1 MERRL
6 EPEWLDELPADD
18 PRALASRRDLIRINQ
33 AMRNAAILAEV
44 LRSAPTP
51 GGSRCL
57 VELGAGDGEFLLC
70 VARRLGQSWRG
81 TQATLVDLRDS
92 VTIQSKRR
100 FSDLGWSIRVAAEDI
115 FAWFQ
120 NAEPQDSR
128 LIVTNLVVHHFAAPE
143 LQRLFESAARCC
155 IFFAAVEPRRS
166 QFALIFSKL
175 VRFIGGN
182 VVTRHDAPASVR
194 AGFSGNELSRLWPA
208 SDEWVLTEN
217 RAGPFSHLFTARKQ
231 VDRTN

>member
-1 MERRL
+1 MERRV

-18 PRALASRRDLIRINQ
+18 PRALGSRRDLIRINQ
-33 AMRNAAILAEV
+33 VMRNAAILASA
-44 LRSAPTP
+44 LRCAPTH

-57 VELGAGDGEFLLC
+57 VELGAGDGEFLLR
-70 VARRLGQSWRG
+70 VANRLGQSWRG
-81 TQATLVDLRDS
+81 TQATLVDFRDS
-92 VTIQSKRR
+92 VTIHSKRR

-115 FAWFQ
+115 FAWFE
-120 NAEPQDSR
+120 NIEAQDCR
-128 LIVTNLVVHHFAAPE
+128 FIVANLFVHHFAAPK
-143 LQRLFESAARCC
+143 LQRLLESAARSC

-166 QFALIFSKL
+166 QFSLIFSKL
-175 VRFIGGN
+175 VCFIGGN
-182 VVTRHDAPASVR
+182 AVTRHDAPASVR